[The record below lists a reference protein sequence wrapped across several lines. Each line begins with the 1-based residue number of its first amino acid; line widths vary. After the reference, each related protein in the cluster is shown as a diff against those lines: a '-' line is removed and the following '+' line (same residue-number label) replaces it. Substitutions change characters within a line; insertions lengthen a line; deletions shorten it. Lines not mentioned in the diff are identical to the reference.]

1 VTLGS
6 LFESPFLEERSMK
19 LVVAV
24 IRPEKLEAV
33 QAALQE
39 AEACLL
45 CVSQVVGDRR
55 DDGFTEI
62 YRGREVRVPR
72 PKLRLEIAVNDAL
85 VQGTVEVIARAAS
98 IGGPGRQGNGNVFVM
113 QLEACLCI
121 PGDAEP
127 PGHWRLRN
135 QRKILRTTV
144 R

>member
-1 VTLGS
+1 
-6 LFESPFLEERSMK
+6 MK
-19 LVVAV
+19 LIVAI
-24 IRPEKLEAV
+24 IRPERLEAV
-33 QAALQE
+33 QAALRE
-39 AEACLL
+39 AETCLL

-62 YRGREVRVPR
+62 YRGREVRAAR
-72 PKLRLEIAVNDAL
+72 PKLRLEIAVPDAL
-85 VQGTVEVIARAAS
+85 VRGTVGAMARAAA
-98 IGGPGRQGNGNVFVM
+98 IGGPGRQANGNVFVM
-113 QLEACLCI
+113 QLEACLRI